1 MKYAILLLLCVCSCA
16 KPDVVYQPVS
26 VDKPV
31 YVKCTIPIV
40 EAPHMPTQNVNS
52 SMFVKVRTLIEENE
66 LRKYYETQLIAGN
79 KACN

>member
-1 MKYAILLLLCVCSCA
+1 MKYAILLLLVLSACA
-16 KPDVVYQPVS
+16 KPDVIYQPVS

-31 YVKCTIPIV
+31 YISCKVPVV
-40 EAPHMPTQNVNS
+40 EQPHFPTQRVEN

-66 LRKYYETQLIAGN
+66 LRKEYETQLVAAN